1 MTGLIDE
8 VEAHQHGLRTPI
20 AAIAGLADAALQR
33 DDLDRDLIKQ
43 LRAIRQLASDA
54 LAALGDRDDEPPA

>member
-1 MTGLIDE
+1 VTGLIDE

-54 LAALGDRDDEPPA
+54 LAALGDRDEPPA

>member
-54 LAALGDRDDEPPA
+54 LAALGDRDEPPA

>member
-1 MTGLIDE
+1 VTGLIDE

-33 DDLDRDLIKQ
+33 EDLDRDLVKQ
-43 LRAIRQLASDA
+43 LRAIRQLASEV
-54 LAALGDRDDEPPA
+54 LAALDDRDERPA

>member
-1 MTGLIDE
+1 MRDWAID

-33 DDLDRDLIKQ
+33 GDLDEDLVKQ
-43 LRAIRQLASDA
+43 LRAIRQLADDA
-54 LAALGDRDDEPPA
+54 LTALQHRDHA